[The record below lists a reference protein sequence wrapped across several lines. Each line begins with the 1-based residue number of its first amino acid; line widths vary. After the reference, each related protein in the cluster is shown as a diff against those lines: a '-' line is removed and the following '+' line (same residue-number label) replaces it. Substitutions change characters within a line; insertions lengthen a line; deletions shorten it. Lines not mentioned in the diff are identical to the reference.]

1 MELLIILATIYLANK
16 VSITIYDYII
26 LLSNKL
32 RHYKLLKQLKANH
45 PEMKGVA
52 IDNADL
58 LFFGTD
64 REFKAIIMNNNEPAD
79 NTTIEDSD
87 KFAIA
92 VDVNDLYDDDEYD
105 DE

>member
-1 MELLIILATIYLANK
+1 
-16 VSITIYDYII
+16 
-26 LLSNKL
+26 
-32 RHYKLLKQLKANH
+32 
-45 PEMKGVA
+45 MKGVA

-79 NTTIEDSD
+79 NTTIGDSD
-87 KFAIA
+87 KFVIA
-92 VDVNDLYDDDEYD
+92 VDVNDEYDDDEYD

>member
-16 VSITIYDYII
+16 VSIAIYGYAVI
-26 LLSNKL
+26 LSNKL

-87 KFAIA
+87 KFVIA
-92 VDVNDLYDDDEYD
+92 VDEYDRDDEDDD
-105 DE
+105 

>member
-1 MELLIILATIYLANK
+1 MELLIILATIYLVNK
-16 VSITIYDYII
+16 LSIAIYGYAVI
-26 LLSNKL
+26 LSNKL
-32 RHYKLLKQLKANH
+32 RRYKLTKQVIANH
-45 PEMKGVA
+45 PEMKGVS

-92 VDVNDLYDDDEYD
+92 VDVNDSYDDDEYD

>member
-16 VSITIYDYII
+16 VSIAIYDYIVI
-26 LLSNKL
+26 LSNKL
-32 RHYKLLKQLKANH
+32 RRYKLIKQVKANH
-45 PEMKGVA
+45 PEMKGVS
-52 IDNADL
+52 IDNGEL

-87 KFAIA
+87 KFVIA
-92 VDVNDLYDDDEYD
+92 VDVNDEYDDDEYD

>member
-16 VSITIYDYII
+16 VSIAIYHYIVI
-26 LLSNKL
+26 LSNKL
-32 RHYKLLKQLKANH
+32 RHYKLIKQVIANH

-92 VDVNDLYDDDEYD
+92 VDVNDIYDDDEYD